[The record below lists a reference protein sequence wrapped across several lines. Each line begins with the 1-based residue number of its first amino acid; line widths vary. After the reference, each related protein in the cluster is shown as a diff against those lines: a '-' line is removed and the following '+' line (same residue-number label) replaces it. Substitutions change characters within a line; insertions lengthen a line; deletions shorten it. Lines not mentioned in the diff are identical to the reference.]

1 MMYVR
6 SPLSL
11 RQVEDLLCERGIDLC
26 HETVRYWWHRV
37 GPLCAA
43 EIRTRRVH
51 HRCYSLWRWHLDEV
65 RGRINGKTHS
75 RWRAVDHEGEVVE
88 GVVTKRRDR
97 RAALEFLQRALKRD
111 GRPASIVTDR
121 RQSSRAAMKVIG
133 HEGCQETR
141 RWFNNRAEHSEQPF
155 RRYCQV
161 DENHV
166 VRPPR
171 YWAQARREPAILG
184 IRNGRQPQLDC
195 EHDPSACRGRS
206 VTPVGAGGRWP
217 DPQLD

>member
-1 MMYVR
+1 MRGDQPTRCCSERERTCTGIVRVNRREPGRKASSPPVMHDPFRYFNSAPEVIRLAVMMYVR

-11 RQVEDLLCERGIDLC
+11 RQIEDLLCERGIDLC

-65 RGRINGKTHS
+65 RVRINGKTHS

-97 RAALEFLQRALKRD
+97 RATLEFLQRA
-111 GRPASIVTDR
+111 
-121 RQSSRAAMKVIG
+121 
-133 HEGCQETR
+133 
-141 RWFNNRAEHSEQPF
+141 AE
-155 RRYCQV
+155 
-161 DENHV
+161 
-166 VRPPR
+166 
-171 YWAQARREPAILG
+171 A
-184 IRNGRQPQLDC
+184 
-195 EHDPSACRGRS
+195 
-206 VTPVGAGGRWP
+206 
-217 DPQLD
+217 